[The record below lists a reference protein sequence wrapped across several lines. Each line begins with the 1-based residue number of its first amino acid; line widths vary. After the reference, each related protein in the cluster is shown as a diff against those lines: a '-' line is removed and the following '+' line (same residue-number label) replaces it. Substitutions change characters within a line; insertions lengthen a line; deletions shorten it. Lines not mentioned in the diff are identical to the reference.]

1 MKVSKGD
8 RMRVAVRQFINYFNS
23 DKKLLNDNFSV
34 CLCGLSCSVGDVQ
47 FVSILTMNTAIHH
60 FV

>member
-8 RMRVAVRQFINYFNS
+8 RMMVAVRQFINYFNS
-23 DKKLLNDNFSV
+23 DKILLNDNFSV
-34 CLCGLSCSVGDVQ
+34 CLCGLSCSVVDVSCG
-47 FVSILTMNTAIHH
+47 SILTMNNAVQH